1 MTPGHPA
8 PDFDVPDQHGT
19 RHRLSDYR
27 GRWLALYFYPRDDT
41 PGCTKQACSLRDHR
55 SQLAAHDVAV
65 LGVSAQGAAAHR
77 AFTEKYALN
86 FPLLIDEEMRI
97 ARAYGAL
104 GGGPGGLLRR
114 WLGAYRRIT
123 FLIGPDGRIAH
134 IIDHP
139 EVGRHGE
146 ELLALLRARKSI
158 TGA

>member
-1 MTPGHPA
+1 MTPGHSA
-8 PDFDVPDQHGT
+8 PDFDALDQHGA

-41 PGCTKQACSLRDHR
+41 PGCTKQACSLRDQR
-55 SQLAAHDVAV
+55 VQLAARNIAV

-86 FPLLIDEEMRI
+86 FPLLIDEDMRI

-104 GGGPGGLLRR
+104 GDGPGGLLRR

-123 FLIGPDGRIAH
+123 FLIDPDSRIARV
-134 IIDHP
+134 IDRP
-139 EVGRHGE
+139 DVSRHAE
-146 ELLALLRARKSI
+146 ELLAQFPAQ
-158 TGA
+158 